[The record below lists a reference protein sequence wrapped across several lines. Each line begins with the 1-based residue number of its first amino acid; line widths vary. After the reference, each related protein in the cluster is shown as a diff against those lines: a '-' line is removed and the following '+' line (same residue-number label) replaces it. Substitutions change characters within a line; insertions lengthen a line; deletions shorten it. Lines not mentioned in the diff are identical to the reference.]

1 MKAVVTVV
9 GKDRIGIISE
19 VSTLLANNEVN
30 ILDVDQTI
38 FDENFTMMMHVHLG
52 KNTQFHEIK
61 KILEDQQ
68 NDLNLAINI
77 YNEKIFKKMHS
88 I

>member
-9 GKDRIGIISE
+9 GQDRIGIISE

-38 FDENFTMMMHVHLG
+38 FDENFTMMMHVDLG
-52 KNTQFHEIK
+52 ENTQFHEIK

-68 NDLNLAINI
+68 KELNLEINI